1 MTIQVRQGR
10 QGDADFLAW
19 VMLSASRAQLPRG
32 VWELIIG
39 GGEAQCLDYL
49 RRLAATEPP
58 SLCHY
63 ESFLI
68 AEIDGQPAAALSG
81 YDMRERGWA
90 LVAQAMSKVQQDLGW
105 TDNDLAASRQRVA
118 PVWACFLP
126 EIGSDWGIENV
137 ATKPDY
143 RRQGFVKTLLD
154 ETLKQAVARGA
165 KLAQI
170 TTYIGNQAAC
180 SAYEKAG
187 FRVHDEKRCADFE
200 SSLGSP
206 GFVRWIREL

>member
-1 MTIQVRQGR
+1 MAIQVRRGR
-10 QGDADFLAW
+10 RDDADFLAW
-19 VMLSASRAQLPRG
+19 VMLCASRAHLPRG
-32 VWELIIG
+32 VWDLIIG
-39 GGEAQCLDYL
+39 GGEAQCLQYL
-49 RRLAATEPP
+49 RRLAVTEPP

-63 ESFLI
+63 EGFMI
-68 AEIDGQPAAALSG
+68 AEIDGQAAAALSG
-81 YDMRERGWA
+81 YDMKEGGWA
-90 LVAQAMSKVQQDLGW
+90 LVGQAMSKVQQDLGW
-105 TDNDLAASRQRVA
+105 TDNDLAASRQRAA

-137 ATKPDY
+137 ATKPKY
-143 RRQGFVKTLLD
+143 RRQGLVKTLLD
-154 ETLKQAVARGA
+154 ESLKGAVARGA

-187 FRVHDEKRCADFE
+187 FRVHDEKQCTDFE

-206 GFVRWIREL
+206 GFVRLIREL